1 MEFRQS
7 NKLSE
12 VCYEIRGPVV
22 EHANALEKAGHSV
35 LRLNTGNPAL
45 FGFEAPEEILQDM
58 IRMLPQAHGYTDS
71 RGILSARRAVAQ
83 RYQNLG
89 LAVDVDDVFLGNGI
103 SELISM
109 AVQALVE
116 DGDEI
121 LIPAPDFP
129 LWTAVT
135 TLAGGKAVHYLCDEQ
150 AEWYPDLDDMAS
162 KITDRTKAVVI
173 INPNNPTGAVYPKE
187 IVEGILDLARRHGLM
202 VFADE
207 IYDQILY
214 DDAVHHSAAAL
225 APDLVVLTFCGLSKT
240 YRVAGFRS
248 GWLVVTGPKQH
259 AKDYLEGLTMLASM
273 RLCANAP
280 AQYAIQAAL
289 GGRQSIHELTAPG
302 GRLREQ
308 RDVVWEKLNEIPGV
322 SCVKPKGALYAFP
335 CIDPKVHPIHDD
347 EKFVLDLLLRE
358 KIQVVQGTG
367 FNWPTPDHFRILTLP
382 YAEDLEAAIGRIG
395 RFLSGYR
402 QYGAPC
408 GALSPRRQGVRDRE
422 GLHPHECVCAERGPV
437 TRCGRGSA
445 GRARCGRPVSRPAR
459 GDRVVA
465 VRPAHRIDGRPADRA
480 RAGGGPAAGPARPFA
495 PDRGR
500 LHQPLAA
507 GAGDGG
513 ADRAARRAGRR
524 GPAGVGLRRVRGRD
538 HRRDPA

>member
-12 VCYEIRGPVV
+12 VCYEIRGPVI
-22 EHANALEKAGHSV
+22 EHADALEKAGHSV

-58 IRMLPQAHGYTDS
+58 IRMLPRAHGYTDS
-71 RGILSARRAVAQ
+71 RGILSARRAVAG
-83 RYQNLG
+83 RYQTLG
-89 LAVDVDDVFLGNGI
+89 LEVGVDDVFLGNGI

-135 TLAGGKAVHYLCDEQ
+135 TLAAWARRCTTS
-150 AEWYPDLDDMAS
+150 A
-162 KITDRTKAVVI
+162 TNR
-173 INPNNPTGAVYPKE
+173 PTGTRTWTTWPRRSRTAPRPSSSSTRTTPP
-187 IVEGILDLARRHGLM
+187 ARSTRRRSSRASSTSPARHGLM

-214 DDAVHHSAAAL
+214 DDAVHHSVAAL

-240 YRVAGFRS
+240 YRVVSFRS

-259 AKDYLEGLTMLASM
+259 AKNYLEGLTMLASM

-289 GGRQSIHELTAPG
+289 GGKQSIHDLTAPG
-302 GRLREQ
+302 GRLHEQ
-308 RDVVWEKLNEIPGV
+308 RTVAWEKLNEIPGV
-322 SCVKPKGALYAFP
+322 SCVKPKGSLYAFP
-335 CIDPKVHPIHDD
+335 RLDPKVHKIHDD
-347 EKFVLDLLLRE
+347 ERFVLDLLLRE

-382 YAEDLEAAIGRIG
+382 HAEDLEAAIGRIG

-402 QYGAPC
+402 Q
-408 GALSPRRQGVRDRE
+408 
-422 GLHPHECVCAERGPV
+422 
-437 TRCGRGSA
+437 
-445 GRARCGRPVSRPAR
+445 
-459 GDRVVA
+459 
-465 VRPAHRIDGRPADRA
+465 
-480 RAGGGPAAGPARPFA
+480 
-495 PDRGR
+495 
-500 LHQPLAA
+500 
-507 GAGDGG
+507 
-513 ADRAARRAGRR
+513 
-524 GPAGVGLRRVRGRD
+524 
-538 HRRDPA
+538 